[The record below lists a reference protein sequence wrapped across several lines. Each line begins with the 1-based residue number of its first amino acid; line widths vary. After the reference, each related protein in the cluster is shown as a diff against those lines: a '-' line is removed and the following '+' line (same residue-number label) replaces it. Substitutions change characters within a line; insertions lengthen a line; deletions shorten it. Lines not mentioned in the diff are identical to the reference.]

1 MCSIILMFLV
11 LTMSTVR
18 AEFYGEYIFRL
29 EKWNSGKLYVS
40 ENNGF
45 YLSKFGTVCREVNN
59 AILKILC
66 LNIFYIDNL
75 DMINHQDLKNEEI

>member
-1 MCSIILMFLV
+1 MYSIIFMFLV

-75 DMINHQDLKNEEI
+75 DMIYHQDLKNQEI

>member
-1 MCSIILMFLV
+1 MCSIIFMFLV